1 MQTTILVNLR
11 TTIFKACNLGGLC
24 LPRLPLAC
32 CCLSLLLNTGNQ
44 SWPLKSASF
53 LLVFPSGAKE
63 PSQLPLG
70 CASCINPD
78 SSTQLPRE
86 ILRLRGDMQSHAEP
100 EPTSHRQMLL
110 CRIVSFSIHVKEWLS
125 GLSQGLGIDGA
136 CSPGEQQ
143 QQGNQYHGLPGPQ
156 TQTIQT
162 LPFPVLLFC
171 TVFLKQKM
179 ITWGAGGLGD

>member
-32 CCLSLLLNTGNQ
+32 CCLSLLLNTENQ

-86 ILRLRGDMQSHAEP
+86 ILRLRDDMQSHAEP
-100 EPTSHRQMLL
+100 EPTSHRQMPL

-136 CSPGEQQ
+136 RSPGERSSNRAINTTDCLGHRLKQFR
-143 QQGNQYHGLPGPQ
+143 
-156 TQTIQT
+156 
-162 LPFPVLLFC
+162 PFP
-171 TVFLKQKM
+171 FLCFSSAQYFSNRK
-179 ITWGAGGLGD
+179 